1 MDSNDA
7 KLDYETILMIRAAWY
22 YYMENYT
29 QQNIST
35 LLGVSRA
42 KVIGLLEKARQ
53 TGVIQ
58 FRIRQDGDRRIK
70 VEQDLI
76 SRFGLKDVFT
86 VPGSDS
92 LANLNESIAQAAAM
106 YIIRRLEEGFAPFLA
121 ANLDKNPMK
130 CEYLLPS
137 KVGELLKEGKLTV
150 NVLQS
155 LDKWYGVTYKE
166 DKPEVVKAIQG
177 LKDSGL
183 YPQRLWEEN

>member
-1 MDSNDA
+1 MVGYVLKNTLTDNGHVARGVCVTDENRHLVEIA
-7 KLDYETILMIRAAWY
+7 ERTRIIKTETGAAYSEDDGQTWV
-22 YYMENYT
+22 EIPA
-29 QQNIST
+29 QST
-35 LLGVSRA
+35 VSM
-42 KVIGLLEKARQ
+42 
-53 TGVIQ
+53 
-58 FRIRQDGDRRIK
+58 
-70 VEQDLI
+70 
-76 SRFGLKDVFT
+76 
-86 VPGSDS
+86 
-92 LANLNESIAQAAAM
+92 NLWGFSAG
-106 YIIRRLEEGFAPFLA
+106 IIRRLEEGFAPFLA